1 MRKRLLYNT
10 LTSLLLQLVT
20 VICGFVL
27 PKYILLY
34 FGSEVNGLVSSIT
47 RFLSLITFLEM
58 GVGAVI
64 QSSLYEPLAKKNQ
77 LEISEIIVSGGAFFK
92 KIAQAL
98 LVYVII
104 LVIFFPIISNTSSQ
118 FDWFFTATLIVS
130 ISISSFAQYYFGIID
145 RLLLAADQKG
155 NYNIAC

>member
-98 LVYVII
+98 LV
-104 LVIFFPIISNTSSQ
+104 
-118 FDWFFTATLIVS
+118 
-130 ISISSFAQYYFGIID
+130 
-145 RLLLAADQKG
+145 
-155 NYNIAC
+155 